1 MKDSSPSIGARLS
14 AFFGANLW
22 ARLLLFAVVG
32 LPPLVGV
39 IAGPLIL
46 MYRLN
51 ADVKESSAYRDSLE
65 AVRASSEV
73 QQALGTPIEPAY
85 WTEAQIVYEDKVRYA
100 AVRYDVTGPKGTA
113 TIEYDASFVDEVW
126 TLVRAKAKFSPEEP
140 FVRIWPEGPTP
151 KSDDDP
157 SDADPPEEAA
167 VESSSEPPAASDA
180 TDQPK

>member
-1 MKDSSPSIGARLS
+1 MKDSSPSTAARLS
-14 AFFGANLW
+14 AFFGERLW
-22 ARLLLFAVVG
+22 ARLLLFAVIG

-51 ADVKESSAYRDSLE
+51 AEVKASDAYVRSLE

-73 QQALGTPIEPAY
+73 RQAIGSPIEPAY

-100 AVRYDVTGPKGTA
+100 AVRYDVTGPNGTA
-113 TIEYDASFVDEVW
+113 TIEYDANFVDDVW

-140 FVRIWPEGPTP
+140 FVRIWPAGAPLKTSTESLDEA
-151 KSDDDP
+151 SDDAN
-157 SDADPPEEAA
+157 SEEAA
-167 VESSSEPPAASDA
+167 ATADA
-180 TDQPK
+180 DQPK